1 MKVDYYLPA
10 DAGTVGAPP
19 LAVRAAAVGFDGFF
33 TADTGHEPFLPV
45 AAAAS
50 HAPGLDYGTAIAV
63 AFPRSPMVTAMT
75 AWDLQAAT
83 GGRFLLGLGT
93 QVRGHVVR
101 RFSTSWESPGPRLR
115 EYVQALR
122 AIWATFRD
130 DVPLSFDG
138 DHYSFSLMSPFFNP
152 GPIDHPDPKVY
163 ISAVGPYNCR
173 LVGEV
178 CDGIHVH
185 PFHTVGYLRSHVL
198 PLIAEG
204 AASAGRDAA
213 EVEVVSTVMCVTG
226 ADDETMERS
235 REAARSQIAFYASTP
250 AYRGV
255 LEAEG
260 WDVGP
265 ELTALSK
272 RQRWDEMPALVSD
285 EMLETVAVVAPLDEL
300 GVAVRTRYEGLL
312 DRAGFYTLAGA
323 LDDLDDDRW
332 SRLVAETR
340 SEG

>member
-1 MKVDYYLPA
+1 MLVDFYLPA
-10 DAGTVGAPP
+10 DAGVVGAPGH
-19 LAVRAAAVGFDGFF
+19 ARRAATAGFDGFF
-33 TADTGHEPFLPV
+33 SADTGHEPFLPI
-45 AAAAS
+45 AAAAQ
-50 HAPGLDYGTAIAV
+50 HAPGLDFGTAIAV

-93 QVRGHVVR
+93 QVRGHIVR
-101 RFSTSWESPGPRLR
+101 RFSTEWSSPGPRLR

-122 AIWATFRD
+122 AIWTSFQEGA
-130 DVPLSFDG
+130 PLRFGG
-138 DHYSFSLMSPFFNP
+138 DFYNFSLMTPFFDP
-152 GPIDHPDPKVY
+152 GPIDHSFPKVF

-173 LVGEV
+173 LVGEL

-204 AASAGRDAA
+204 AGRAGRDVG
-213 EVEVVSTVMCVTG
+213 EVELASTVICVTG
-226 ADDETMERS
+226 TDDESMERS
-235 REAARSQIAFYASTP
+235 REAARQQVAFYASTP

-265 ELTALSK
+265 QLTALSK

-285 EMLETVAVVAPLDEL
+285 EMLETVAVVAPVAEL
-300 GVAVRTRYEGLL
+300 GAAIRARYEGLL
-312 DRAGFYTLAGA
+312 HRVGYYTLAGA
-323 LDDLDDDRW
+323 LDDLDEEAW
-332 SRLVAETR
+332 ASLVADTR
-340 SEG
+340 GTR